1 MMLSDGQKE
10 MTNEKCNREDLLPT
24 NIRQIDVFLR
34 AGERAIHSM
43 IFYGDTTLK
52 IGFTPE
58 TDMKLSRSG
67 YHHDVKGRRDTFL
80 VPEGEKLIGC
90 TMICNEEQFMMA
102 I

>member
-10 MTNEKCNREDLLPT
+10 TCNSNCNREDLLPT
-24 NIRQIDVFLR
+24 NIRQIDVFFR
-34 AGERAIHSM
+34 KHEKSFHSM
-43 IFYGDTTLK
+43 IFYGDTTLL

-58 TDMKLSRSG
+58 TDKEFYRLFPN
-67 YHHDVKGRRDTFL
+67 DVKGRRETFH

-90 TMICNEEQFMMA
+90 TMISEKDAYMMA